1 MSDTSTS
8 EKATTSQTVPTSDGK
23 MALPTSGISEGMLTE
38 NLKTLRVLHQLLMVV
53 AAAILVFALRV
64 DRSRDY
70 RAALDE
76 LRAMQDL
83 NFSGWVTFVR
93 DRYKTYGNQNDE
105 FVRDIVKLAG
115 VPLQGN
121 PSLQEPVFGDD
132 IRAGTPLQLDAFVK
146 SNQKI
151 GILELVGDKHVPAE
165 QLKHSMATRNSHP
178 VVEGMW
184 LSFQGGYGQE
194 MMDWRNPPMVPA
206 TTVNF
211 SIADVPQTVPNQP
224 VFAMV
229 SFKLISEEGHFG
241 LEWLKEDT
249 FGQKL
254 IDPKTGEVLPHL
266 KMFWEK
272 VSGLTPEAAT
282 VFLEEQ
288 LEATTRG
295 TVSFFGIPV
304 ETRLAISASPVVCFS
319 ILLFLCLHIR
329 HIRLAQ
335 GSIEAAVNFPFAPLF
350 KAVFG
355 ALLVTYATIL
365 VLPTLAVFEL
375 LVRFGDWSQWSTR
388 VGTVFAVLTTLT
400 GMWTVVEIH
409 RLRKRLS

>member
-1 MSDTSTS
+1 MTS
-8 EKATTSQTVPTSDGK
+8 ENATLPPTVVSE
-23 MALPTSGISEGMLTE
+23 ALLTE
-38 NLKTLRVLHQLLMVV
+38 NLKTLKVLHQLLMVV
-53 AAAILVFALRV
+53 SATILVFALRV
-64 DRSRDY
+64 DMSRDY

-83 NFSGWVTFVR
+83 NFSGWTTFVR
-93 DRYKTYGNQNDE
+93 DRYKTYENQNDK
-105 FVRDIVKLAG
+105 FVRDIIKLAG

-121 PSLQEPVFGDD
+121 PSIQEPVFGDE

-146 SNQKI
+146 ANQKI
-151 GILELVGDKHVPAE
+151 GVLELIGDKRVPAE
-165 QLKHSMATRNSHP
+165 QLKHSMAARNSHP

-184 LSFQGGYGQE
+184 LSGFQGGYGQQ

-206 TTVNF
+206 TTVSF

-254 IDPKTGEVLPHL
+254 IDARTSEFMPHL
-266 KMFWEK
+266 KVFWEK
-272 VSGLTPEAAT
+272 VNGLTPEAAT

-304 ETRLAISASPVVCFS
+304 ETRLAISASPIVCFS

-329 HIRLAQ
+329 HVRLTH
-335 GSIEAAVNFPFAPLF
+335 GSIEAAANFPFAPLF
-350 KAVFG
+350 KGAFG
-355 ALLVTYATIL
+355 ALLVTYATVL
-365 VLPTLAVFEL
+365 VLPTLAAGEL
-375 LVRFGDWSQWSTR
+375 LARFGDWSQWSTR
-388 VGTVFAVLTTLT
+388 IGAVFAVMTTAT
-400 GMWTVVEIH
+400 GVWAIVEIH
-409 RLRKRLS
+409 GLRKRLFHPAAA

>member
-1 MSDTSTS
+1 MSDASAS

-23 MALPTSGISEGMLTE
+23 MALPTSAISEGMLTE

-83 NFSGWVTFVR
+83 NFSGWTTFVR
-93 DRYKTYGNQNDE
+93 DRYKTYENENDE
-105 FVRDIVKLAG
+105 FIRDIVQLAG

-151 GILELVGDKHVPAE
+151 GILELIGDKHVPAE
-165 QLKHSMATRNSHP
+165 QLKHSMVTRNSHP

-184 LSFQGGYGQE
+184 LSFQGGYGQQ

-241 LEWLKEDT
+241 LAWLKEDT

-254 IDPKTGEVLPHL
+254 IDAKTGEVVPHL

-304 ETRLAISASPVVCFS
+304 ETRLAISASPIVCFS

-335 GSIEAAVNFPFAPLF
+335 GSIEAAANFPFAPLF
-350 KAVFG
+350 KGASG
-355 ALLVTYATIL
+355 ALLVTYATVL
-365 VLPTLAVFEL
+365 LLPTLAIFEL
-375 LVRFGDWSQWSTR
+375 LARFGDWTQWSTR
-388 VGTVFAVLTTLT
+388 IGTVFAVLTALT
-400 GMWTVVEIH
+400 GVWTVVEIH

>member
-1 MSDTSTS
+1 MTS
-8 EKATTSQTVPTSDGK
+8 ENATATPTAMSE
-23 MALPTSGISEGMLTE
+23 ALLTE

-53 AAAILVFALRV
+53 SAAILVFALRV
-64 DRSRDY
+64 DMSKDY

-76 LRAMQDL
+76 LRAIQDL
-83 NFSGWVTFVR
+83 NFTGWVTFVR
-93 DRYKTYGNQNDE
+93 DRYKNYENQNDE
-105 FVRDIVKLAG
+105 FVRDVVRLAG

-121 PSLQEPVFGDD
+121 PSLQEPVFGDE

-146 SNQKI
+146 ANQKI
-151 GILELVGDKHVPAE
+151 GILELIGDKHVPAE
-165 QLKHSMATRNSHP
+165 QLKHSMMTRNSHP

-184 LSFQGGYGQE
+184 LSGFQGGYGQQ

-206 TTVNF
+206 TAVSF

-224 VFAMV
+224 VFGMV

-241 LEWLKEDT
+241 LEWLKQDT

-254 IDPKTGEVLPHL
+254 IDAKTGEVMPHL
-266 KMFWEK
+266 KIFWEK
-272 VSGLTPEAAT
+272 VNGLTPEAAT

-319 ILLFLCLHIR
+319 ILLFLSLHIR
-329 HIRLAQ
+329 HVRLTT
-335 GSIEAAVNFPFAPLF
+335 GNIEAAADFPFAPLF
-350 KAVFG
+350 KGAFG
-355 ALLVTYATIL
+355 SSLITYATVL
-365 VLPTLAVFEL
+365 VLPTFALGEL
-375 LVRFGDWSQWSTR
+375 LTRFGDWSQWSTR
-388 VGTVFAVLTTLT
+388 IGAVFAVMTTAT
-400 GMWTVVEIH
+400 GVWAVVEIH
-409 RLRKRLS
+409 RLRNRLRGS